1 MTSTLIS
8 SSRTIARARAIPGAA
23 RIGAGLLAATLLAG
37 TFFAATFLAVPAL
50 AREWPA
56 PTGRLS
62 DFAGV
67 VDAASADSI
76 ESLALELREKTDAEL
91 AVATFPNL
99 GGEEIE
105 PAATELYQAWGI
117 GRKGKDDGVLIL
129 LAREERRVRI
139 EVGYGLE
146 GPLPDGRVGSII
158 RLVMGPDLSADRFGP
173 GLLRGARAVANVIAS
188 EHGVTLT
195 GGGGVEPPA
204 KGGQRSA
211 TGGTFLLLLF
221 VFLILISIAHDR
233 MVRRGRGFR
242 EWPGRRGPGS
252 RGPWGGF
259 GGFGGGFGGGW
270 GGGFGGGRSGG
281 GFGGFGGGMSGGGGA
296 SGRF

>member
-1 MTSTLIS
+1 MTSALIS
-8 SSRTIARARAIPGAA
+8 SSRTIARARAISSLARFAA
-23 RIGAGLLAATLLAG
+23 GFLAALL
-37 TFFAATFLAVPAL
+37 LAVPAL

-62 DFAGV
+62 DFASV

-76 ESLALELREKTDAEL
+76 ESLALELREKTGAEL

-105 PAATELYQAWGI
+105 PAATDLYKTWGI

-146 GPLPDGRVGSII
+146 GPLPDGRVGTII
-158 RLVMGPDLSADRFGP
+158 RRVMGPDLSADRFGP
-173 GLLRGARAVANVIAS
+173 GLLRGARAVASVIAT
-188 EHGVTLT
+188 EHGITLT
-195 GGGGVEPPA
+195 GAAGVEPPA
-204 KGGQRSA
+204 AGGDRG
-211 TGGTFLLLLF
+211 TGGGFQLLLL
-221 VFLILISIAHDR
+221 VILILVAMAHDR
-233 MVRRGRGFR
+233 MVRRGRGFS

-259 GGFGGGFGGGW
+259 GGFGGGFGGGL

>member
-1 MTSTLIS
+1 M
-8 SSRTIARARAIPGAA
+8 
-23 RIGAGLLAATLLAG
+23 
-37 TFFAATFLAVPAL
+37 
-50 AREWPA
+50 
-56 PTGRLS
+56 
-62 DFAGV
+62 
-67 VDAASADSI
+67 DAASADSI
-76 ESLALELREKTDAEL
+76 ESLAREVREKTGAEL

-105 PAATELYQAWGI
+105 PAATELFAAWGI
-117 GRKGKDDGVLIL
+117 GRKAENDGVLIL

-158 RLVMGPDLSADRFGP
+158 RRVMGPDLSADRFGP
-173 GLLRGARAVANVIAS
+173 GLLRGARAVAAAIAI
-188 EHGVTLT
+188 ERGVALT
-195 GGGGVEPPA
+195 GTAGVEPPA
-204 KGGQRSA
+204 DGEGRTAMGS
-211 TGGTFLLLLF
+211 
-221 VFLILISIAHDR
+221 VFLIMLLVVLILIAVIHDR
-233 MVRRGRGFR
+233 MVRHGRGFS
-242 EWPGRRGPGS
+242 EWPGRRRGSRWRGPG
-252 RGPWGGF
+252 GGF

>member
-1 MTSTLIS
+1 MIS
-8 SSRTIARARAIPGAA
+8 SSRTIARPRGSLGAA
-23 RIGAGLLAATLLAG
+23 LLGAGLALALLAAPTTG
-37 TFFAATFLAVPAL
+37 
-50 AREWPA
+50 REWPK

-62 DFAGV
+62 DFADV

-76 ESLALELREKTDAEL
+76 ESLARELHEKTGAEL
-91 AVATFPNL
+91 SVATFPNL

-105 PAATELYQAWGI
+105 PAATELFAAWGV
-117 GRKGKDDGVLIL
+117 GRKGENDGVLIL

-146 GPLPDGRVGSII
+146 GPLPDGRVGTII
-158 RLVMGPDLSADRFGP
+158 RRVMGPDLSADRFGP
-173 GLLRGARAVANVIAS
+173 GLLRGSRAVANVIAA
-188 EHGVTLT
+188 ERGVALT
-195 GGGGVEPPA
+195 GGAGVEPPA
-204 KGGQRSA
+204 DGGEGMTA
-211 TGGTFLLLLF
+211 TGS
-221 VFLILISIAHDR
+221 VFLIVLILVLVLIAVLHDR
-233 MVRRGRGFR
+233 MVRHGRGFS
-242 EWPGRRGPGS
+242 EWPGRRRGSRS

-259 GGFGGGFGGGW
+259 GGFGGGFGGGL

>member
-1 MTSTLIS
+1 
-8 SSRTIARARAIPGAA
+8 
-23 RIGAGLLAATLLAG
+23 
-37 TFFAATFLAVPAL
+37 
-50 AREWPA
+50 
-56 PTGRLS
+56 
-62 DFAGV
+62 

-76 ESLALELREKTDAEL
+76 ESLALELREKTGAEL

-105 PAATELYQAWGI
+105 PAATELFAAWGV

-146 GPLPDGRVGSII
+146 GPLPDGRAGAII
-158 RLVMGPDLSADRFGP
+158 RRVMGPDLSADRFGP
-173 GLLRGARAVANVIAS
+173 GLLRGARAVANVIAA
-188 EHGVTLT
+188 EHGVALT
-195 GGGGVEPPA
+195 GAEGVEAPA
-204 KGGQRSA
+204 DGGEELTVKGA
-211 TGGTFLLLLF
+211 A
-221 VFLILISIAHDR
+221 FLILLIVILVMIAIVHDR
-233 MVRRGRGFR
+233 MARQGRGWSD
-242 EWPGRRGPGS
+242 WPGRRGPGS
-252 RGPWGGF
+252 RNPWGGF
-259 GGFGGGFGGGW
+259 GGFGGGFGGGL